1 MLELLRLDGQVVA
14 SAIGNYRSAIKGTCG
29 NDLDLYPAALPSVS
43 ISAGR
48 VYYLDGDTDV
58 RYLDPDGS
66 TGLATRVP
74 GNSQAAAMFAVSP
87 DDRRIAVAVF
97 DYRSKPIATRLY
109 VEDLAGGGNRTEL
122 SAPPGVYRWPAGW
135 HAGNLVMGVSP
146 NSNASEYLETPL
158 AAPLARLELLDP
170 TSGRVIASLG
180 TSACAPT
187 LALPTAAGIACTGP
201 NSNGF
206 GTIDW
211 SGKTTIFSTDLYSS
225 GSISPD
231 GRYVLAETITDG
243 IMKLIGSPS
252 AGGTVVQV
260 GGSAHSG
267 SGGDP
272 GVGGWL
278 DASHVVVRRIGSR
291 DLVVVAI
298 PGGTFTPLAT
308 AMALVGALPGG
319 Y

>member
-1 MLELLRLDGQVVA
+1 MLELIGLDGRVVA
-14 SAIGNYRSAIKGTCG
+14 SAKGNDRSVINGTCG
-29 NDLDLYPAALPSVS
+29 NDLDIYPATMPSVS
-43 ISAGR
+43 TSAGR

-58 RYLDPDGS
+58 RYLAPDGS

-97 DYRSKPIATRLY
+97 DYRSKPIVTRLY
-109 VEDLAGGGNRTEL
+109 VEDLAGGGNRTDL
-122 SAPPGVYRWPAGW
+122 PAPAGVYRWPAGW
-135 HAGNLVMGVSP
+135 HSGNLVMGVSP
-146 NSNASEYLETPL
+146 SSNPSLYLDTPL

-170 TSGRVIASLG
+170 TSGRIIASLG
-180 TSACAPT
+180 TSACTPT
-187 LALPTAAGIACTGP
+187 LTLPTPAGIACTGT
-201 NSNGF
+201 NSNGV

-231 GRYVLAETITDG
+231 GRYVLAETITFG
-243 IMKLIGSPS
+243 ILRLISSPS
-252 AGGTVVQV
+252 AGGGVVEV
-260 GGSAHSG
+260 GGSAGSG
-267 SGGDP
+267 NGGDP

-278 DASHVVVRRIGSR
+278 DASHVVVRRIGSM
-291 DLVVVAI
+291 DLLVVAI
-298 PGGTFTPLAT
+298 PGGSMTPLVSLW
-308 AMALVGALPGG
+308 ALVGALPGG